1 MQLATSTY
9 RIPLGMSQG
18 ADMDAGSVLGFMAGY
33 VATLAGVFLL
43 YLPVLALF
51 VALLVAAGVVQLL
64 LLPFIILFRRLRR
77 PGNERDADGS
87 WILGR

>member
-1 MQLATSTY
+1 
-9 RIPLGMSQG
+9 
-18 ADMDAGSVLGFMAGY
+18 MDAGSVLGFIAGY

-43 YLPVLALF
+43 YLPVIALF

-64 LLPFIILFRRLRR
+64 LLPFIFMIHRLRR
-77 PGNERDADGS
+77 ARNERDADGS